1 MLFQDYYFV
10 LADKDKLTEGT
21 TRGSKVYAIML
32 YIVTVIF
39 INKSQVNCLNIY
51 IYIHGAV
58 WFFFSML
65 GWWELVHHNELVTL
79 KALEIIPRSNIFC
92 IGVGGKT
99 I

>member
-1 MLFQDYYFV
+1 MLVEQLRKIFHTINVMLFHDYYFV

-58 WFFFSML
+58 
-65 GWWELVHHNELVTL
+65 
-79 KALEIIPRSNIFC
+79 
-92 IGVGGKT
+92 
-99 I
+99 

>member
-1 MLFQDYYFV
+1 MLVEQLRKNFHHKCDAISRLLFV
-10 LADKDKLTEGT
+10 LADKDKSTEGT

-65 GWWELVHHNELVTL
+65 E
-79 KALEIIPRSNIFC
+79 
-92 IGVGGKT
+92 
-99 I
+99 